1 MTTLPSAALSNYIDS
16 PFGVLH
22 LEGIHIGRFRI
33 DRAVIQGREAALN
46 LQEHILAALDE
57 TGRKNTLKRGT
68 RYPEPL
74 PMGTPAR
81 PLAKEIDDHLDDM
94 RRRQLDPKTVL
105 ATERTLKLLL
115 LTCGNISACRV
126 DYAHIKELWKLLRW
140 APRNLVSDPLLK
152 DLTFNE
158 AIALGKKQDVAP
170 LAAATEERHRRFL
183 VAFFNHL
190 VNGQAITTSPMK
202 AFRKPKKDH
211 TIDPDK
217 AIRLFEDSDLQAI
230 FDPAT
235 FIPWAKKPQH
245 WWAPMLGL
253 YTGARVNEVCQLK
266 LTDIIEERGIWCI
279 AFQKTIDKDLAADPK
294 KKRRS
299 RQSMKGSGCM
309 RIIPIAK
316 PLLDA
321 GFLEFVEDMKATGHP
336 RLFPLLSA
344 GVNRATGETNA
355 RYSQQF
361 VVDFGRYLKGL
372 GFEKGIGFHAF
383 RHTIATELDV
393 NDVPEKEIALITGHS
408 TDPRDRVQVLRS
420 HYLHKRPQVTR
431 SKQIS
436 ALELYQPSVE
446 LPRYQRGQFAKWLAD
461 SSRFYP

>member
-1 MTTLPSAALSNYIDS
+1 MSTLPSAALSNYIDS
-16 PFGVLH
+16 PFGLLH

-57 TGRKNTLKRGT
+57 TGRRNTLKRGT
-68 RYPEPL
+68 RYPEQL

-81 PLAKEIDDHLDDM
+81 PLAAEIEDHLQDM

-115 LTCGNISACRV
+115 LACGNISACRV
-126 DYAHIKELWKLLRW
+126 DYPHIQRFWKLLRW
-140 APRNLVSDPLLK
+140 APRNLISDPLLRE
-152 DLTFNE
+152 LTFEE
-158 AIALGKKQDVAP
+158 AVALGKEQDVPP
-170 LAAATEERHRRFL
+170 LARATEERHRCFL

-190 VNGQAITTSPMK
+190 VNGQAIASSPMK
-202 AFRKPKKDH
+202 AFRKIKEDH

-217 AIRLFEDSDLQAI
+217 AIRLFEDEDLQNI
-230 FDPAT
+230 FNPAT
-235 FIPWAKKPQH
+235 FIPWAKKPHH
-245 WWAPMLGL
+245 WWAPMIGL

-266 LTDIIEERGIWCI
+266 LIDIIMERGVWCM
-279 AFQKTIDKDLAADPK
+279 AFRKTIDKDLAADPK
-294 KKRRS
+294 KQRHS
-299 RQSMKGSGCM
+299 RQSMKGAGCM
-309 RIIPIAK
+309 RIIPIAQ

-321 GFLEFVEDMKATGHP
+321 GFLDFVEDMKATGHC

-344 GVNRATGETNA
+344 GVNRTTGETNA

-361 VVDFGRYLKGL
+361 VVDFGRYLKTL

-383 RHTIATELDV
+383 RHTLATELDV
-393 NDVPEKEIALITGHS
+393 NDVPEKQIALVTGHS
-408 TDPRDRVQVLRS
+408 TDPREHVKVLRR
-420 HYLHKRPQVTR
+420 HYLHKKSQATR

-436 ALELYQPSVE
+436 ALELYQPNVE

-461 SSRFYP
+461 SKRFYP